1 MISENNFLALRDA
14 QGAPNGLRLHYAT
27 AGSPEKGSSKPV
39 MLFLHGFPQAWFVW
53 ETLMRHY
60 SDRYFCVAPDL
71 RGFNQSSKPDGV
83 KNYAAKAI
91 VADVLQLIAHIS
103 SAPVTLVAHDWGG
116 AIAWNI
122 AVQHPKVLKKLVA
135 INSPHPIPFA
145 RDMRPGGA
153 QVAASSYMDWLAQPG
168 SEAALAKDDYALLEG
183 FFGGMGQGDAHWFT
197 PAVRARYHAMWG
209 NVGNVGNAG
218 DAVDRCTPPDVHP
231 LSGSVNYYRATP
243 LTPAKVAAHD
253 IVLNPADWQVSVPTR
268 VVWGEKDLALPP
280 NLLDGLDACIP
291 DLSIVRVPHGNH
303 WLIDAH
309 PHDVIAAIG
318 DFV

>member
-1 MISENNFLALRDA
+1 MISENNFLSLRDA
-14 QGAPNGLRLHYAT
+14 QGVPNGLRLHYAT
-27 AGSPEKGSSKPV
+27 AGCPEKGGSKPV

-53 ETLMRHY
+53 ETLMQHY
-60 SDRYFCVAPDL
+60 SDRFFCVAPDL
-71 RGFNQSSKPDGV
+71 RGFNKSSKPTGV
-83 KNYAAKAI
+83 KNYAAKVI
-91 VADVLQLIAHIS
+91 VADVLQLIAHVS
-103 SAPVTLVAHDWGG
+103 TAPVTLVAHDWGG

-122 AVQHPKVLKKLVA
+122 AVQHPQVLKKLVA

-168 SEAALAKDDYALLEG
+168 SETALTKDGYALLEG
-183 FFGGMGQGDAHWFT
+183 FFGGMGQGSANWFT
-197 PAVRARYHAMWG
+197 PAVQARYHTMWG
-209 NVGNVGNAG
+209 NAS
-218 DAVDRCTPPDVHP
+218 DSAEHP
-231 LSGSVNYYRATP
+231 LTGSVNYYRATP

-253 IVLNPADWQVSVPTR
+253 INLNPADWQVSVPTR

-291 DLSIVRVPHGNH
+291 DLSIRRVPHGNH
-303 WLIDAH
+303 WLIDAY
-309 PHDVIAAIG
+309 PQDVIAAIG